1 MNAFESVRLKPES
14 MPPLVRALLYPA
26 NSPSARI
33 PVSPTPRAGSRW
45 RTGKPLHAGWWL
57 TRLGYSKAE
66 WRWWD
71 GERWSLPS
79 NSSNSAVDAAA
90 VAQFASSTSFA
101 MAWCMDWPEGARVLP
116 GRDNGKMT
124 RMKTLPL
131 NPGAEAPQAAAR

>member
-1 MNAFESVRLKPES
+1 MNAFESVRLKPEP

-33 PVSPTPRAGSRW
+33 PVSPTPRVGSKW

-71 GERWSLPS
+71 GERRGRQHLWPYWAEC
-79 NSSNSAVDAAA
+79 NRRHH
-90 VAQFASSTSFA
+90 QYRRG
-101 MAWCMDWPEGARVLP
+101 AWRC
-116 GRDNGKMT
+116 
-124 RMKTLPL
+124 
-131 NPGAEAPQAAAR
+131 Q

>member
-1 MNAFESVRLKPES
+1 MEVNAFESVRPRGA

-33 PVSPTPRAGSRW
+33 PVSPTPRVGSKW

-101 MAWCMDWPEGARVLP
+101 MAWCMDWPEGARVP
-116 GRDNGKMT
+116 RI
-124 RMKTLPL
+124 
-131 NPGAEAPQAAAR
+131 NPATGVITGGEA